1 MESDIKIFV
10 RFLKDENIYNMF
22 QTEAIRQC
30 IIFGTLHSYIMG
42 GRKND
47 IYEAT
52 HYILAFSKNPLSN
65 MIVWRETRKGIEF
78 WRSKRDKLEN
88 LLRKSLKKTYLK
100 CSQPY

>member
-22 QTEAIRQC
+22 QTEVIRQC
-30 IIFGTLHSYIMG
+30 VLGTLHSYIMG

-52 HYILAFSKNPLSN
+52 HSILAFSINPLSN
-65 MIVWRETRKGIEF
+65 MIVWSETRKGIGF
-78 WRSKRDKLEN
+78 WRSKSVKLGN
-88 LLRKSLKKTYLK
+88 LLKESLKKAYLR
-100 CSQPY
+100 CSQSY

>member
-30 IIFGTLHSYIMG
+30 IFGTLHSYIMG

-52 HYILAFSKNPLSN
+52 HSILAFSINPLSN
-65 MIVWRETRKGIEF
+65 MIVWRDTRKGIEF
-78 WRSKRDKLEN
+78 WRSKSVKLGN
-88 LLRKSLKKTYLK
+88 LLRESLKKTCLK
-100 CSQPY
+100 CSQSY

>member
-30 IIFGTLHSYIMG
+30 VLGTLHSYIMG

-52 HYILAFSKNPLSN
+52 HSILAFSINPLSN
-65 MIVWRETRKGIEF
+65 MIVWSETRKGIGF
-78 WRSKRDKLEN
+78 WRSKSVKFGN
-88 LLRKSLKKTYLK
+88 LLKESLKKAYLR
-100 CSQPY
+100 CSQSY